1 MQMHQKYIFKFWF
14 LKKHQQDK
22 NSQNSKVGGQI
33 IEMHQQQFVWV
44 FCFFFLEKY
53 FEIEG

>member
-1 MQMHQKYIFKFWF
+1 MQMHQKFIFKFWF